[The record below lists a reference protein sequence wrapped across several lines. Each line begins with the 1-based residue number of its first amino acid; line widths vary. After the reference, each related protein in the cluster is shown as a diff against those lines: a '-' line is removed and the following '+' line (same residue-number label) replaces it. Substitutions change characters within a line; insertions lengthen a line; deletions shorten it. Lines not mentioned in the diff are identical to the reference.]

1 MSADT
6 HLGLAGV
13 VIFIVIRQY
22 EFAYLMG
29 MVTALQFAF
38 DYGEEDK

>member
-1 MSADT
+1 MSADI

-13 VIFIVIRQY
+13 VVFIVIRQY
-22 EFAYLMG
+22 ELAYLMG

-38 DYGEEDK
+38 EYGEEE